1 MVTLVPY
8 HSYHH
13 PQHDGARLYTPMLA
27 TPMRFNAEDAL
38 SLEGREFAEFRQKF
52 LAQFALAAKE
62 HEVTLHGEMEFAVRF
77 GRIYIFRVP
86 KSFIE
91 DAESVTVRMLQ
102 ANLKRGYKAKPTGT
116 AKPKREL
123 VVTNSTV
130 TRRNAR
136 SRKKRQ
142 KPKEPKKKE
151 KKMQEKPCRS
161 SYFTIVKSKAEQ
173 LERFLIENG
182 FFEEGAFEIYDVN
195 TKGNEEMNVK
205 FDGELNFTELCFPAL
220 RWYITDVKR
229 RWKKSRHPKSQD
241 GDESD
246 VRFILQSRRSLNQE
260 EIRETE
266 YEVYQELMQQP
277 SRAVPAAK
285 PTKKQKQMFCI
296 KEDLWNEVSM
306 VRHKKMRLFRREEQD
321 DSFLSLVTVELKEV
335 TEHSRPMTEC
345 SCFRKNFTRYEL
357 DLQLVTPPLSTS
369 EGELSVFLERIWQLA
384 FRISTF
390 LSNG

>member
-1 MVTLVPY
+1 
-8 HSYHH
+8 
-13 PQHDGARLYTPMLA
+13 MLA
-27 TPMRFNAEDAL
+27 TRMLFNPMTAL
-38 SLEGREFAEFRQKF
+38 SLEGKEFAEFRQKF
-52 LAQFALAAKE
+52 LTQFALAAKE
-62 HEVTLHGEMEFAVRF
+62 HEAAVHGEMEFAVRF

-91 DAESVTVRMLQ
+91 DAESVTVQMLQ

-116 AKPKREL
+116 GKPKREL
-123 VVTNSTV
+123 VVTNSSV

-136 SRKKRQ
+136 RSRQ
-142 KPKEPKKKE
+142 KPKKPKEKKKE
-151 KKMQEKPCRS
+151 KKMQDKPCRS
-161 SYFTIVKSKAEQ
+161 SYFTIIKSKEQ
-173 LERFLIENG
+173 VERFLRENG
-182 FFEEGAFEIYDVN
+182 FVEEACFEVYDVN
-195 TKGNEEMNVK
+195 TKGNEELNVK
-205 FDGELNFTELCFPAL
+205 FDGELNFTELCFPSL

-229 RWKKSRHPKSQD
+229 RWKKSRRPKTQD

-277 SRAVPAAK
+277 SRAVPTTN

-296 KEDLWNEVSM
+296 KEDLWNDVSM
-306 VRHKKMRLFRREEQD
+306 VRHKKTHLFRSELD
-321 DSFLSLVTVELKEV
+321 DDPFLSHVSVELKEV

-369 EGELSVFLERIWQLA
+369 EGKLSVFLARIWLLA
-384 FRISTF
+384 FKISTF